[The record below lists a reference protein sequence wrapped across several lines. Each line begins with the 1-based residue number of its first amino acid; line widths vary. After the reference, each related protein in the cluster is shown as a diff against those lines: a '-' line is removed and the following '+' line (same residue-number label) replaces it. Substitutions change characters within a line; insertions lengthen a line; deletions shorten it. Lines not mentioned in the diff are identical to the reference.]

1 MNDDSAPAS
10 SQRNKLDQPI
20 TLTERRLD
28 LAARAAW
35 LYHAKGQ
42 RQDEIAFALNVSR
55 PVVQRLIALAAAE
68 NLIRFQL
75 VHPLAEC
82 ITLADRV
89 KDRFQLDYCEIVP
102 SIANKADNIISVAT
116 AAGLYLENLFAQTTP
131 ATVGI
136 GGRRV
141 ISDAALRV
149 APMHRPMHRL
159 FSLMGNMTREGRAG
173 HYDVILGLAE
183 RIGAQCYPLP
193 MPVVA
198 NSVEEKDL
206 LQAQISFRGS
216 KALAE
221 EATAL
226 IMGICFVNE
235 NAPLYTDGFIT
246 KAELDEVLAAGAVGE
261 TLGYCFDANGC
272 LLDIGYCNRL
282 TSFRLPSPPARRS
295 LIVQCGQARVAAI
308 RAALIGRLAN
318 GLITDEET
326 ARGLLD
332 DARPRTPQRRSA
344 PKGSGAAG
352 SSSRSRGG

>member
-1 MNDDSAPAS
+1 VSDDSARDAT
-10 SQRNKLDQPI
+10 QRNSLDRPI
-20 TLTERRLD
+20 TLIERRLD

-42 RQDEIAFALNVSR
+42 RQDEIAYTLNISR
-55 PVVQRLIALAAAE
+55 PIVQRLIALAAAE

-82 ITLADRV
+82 VSLADRI
-89 KDRFQLDYCEIVP
+89 KDRFQLEYSEIVP
-102 SIANKADNIISVAT
+102 SVAKKADNVLSVA
-116 AAGLYLENLFAQTTP
+116 AAAALYLECLFSQTEP
-131 ATVGI
+131 VTVGI

-149 APMHRPMHRL
+149 SPMHRPMHRL

-198 NSVEEKDL
+198 NSVEEKEL
-206 LQAQISFRGS
+206 LQAQVSFRGS
-216 KALAE
+216 LAFAE
-221 EATAL
+221 EASTL
-226 IMGICFVNE
+226 MMGICFMDKH
-235 NAPLYTDGFIT
+235 APLYADGFIT
-246 KAELDEVLAAGAVGE
+246 KSEQEELIAAGAVGE
-261 TLGYCFDANGC
+261 TLGYCFDANGD
-272 LLDIGYCNRL
+272 LLDVGFCKRV
-282 TSFRLPSPPARRS
+282 TSFRLKSPPARRT
-295 LIVQCGQARVAAI
+295 LLVQCGPERVAAI
-308 RAALIGRLAN
+308 RAALVGRLAN

-332 DARPRTPQRRSA
+332 VPPPSAPPRRSGR
-344 PKGSGAAG
+344 KTKAAG
-352 SSSRSRGG
+352 N